1 MKLIVK
7 VVIQLNSELYK
18 IMTVF
23 VLMDIFKIQ
32 MLIYIFVAN
41 VILDVK
47 HAF

>member
-1 MKLIVK
+1 MKIFVK
-7 VVIQLNSELYK
+7 VAIQLNSELYK
-18 IMTVF
+18 ITTVF

-32 MLIYIFVAN
+32 MLIFIFVAN